1 MNVDTSNAL
10 PKAYGSYPDYIRLSE
25 EIEQFLKEFKSDSSY
40 DLDDQVAAD
49 FYDRNEEDIEL
60 LREEN
65 DINALPKYQL
75 LMQKIA
81 NRELENITIELDD
94 IIRFESL
101 QNTSYQNGKSLA
113 TEISKNANHFL
124 ELFSRII
131 DENLPQPTKP
141 INDKDSV
148 LDVIIHQRR
157 LRTKTLEEER
167 EREIARSN
175 LDPSRTGMDDSNNNN
190 NSNNDNNNN
199 DPTNELNTAH
209 ELFPPQLLR
218 RYNLYFKPVT
228 GATGKVNK
236 PLNIRN
242 VKGNHI
248 GKLITI
254 RGIVTRVSDVKPSI
268 EVQAYTCDACG
279 YEIFQEIKSKTF
291 SPMIDCESE
300 ICKAN
305 RKPGRLFPST
315 RASKFTPYQDVKIQ
329 ELASD
334 VPPGNIPRMLSIHVK
349 GGLVR
354 SMSPGD
360 LVDVSGIFLPQPYTG
375 FQALKAGL
383 LTETYLEAQ
392 NVKQHKRKYEN
403 LGLTDEVKAKIENL
417 RNQDNFYDILAS
429 SIAPEIFGHLD
440 IKKAL
445 LLLLVGGVTKEIGD
459 GMRIRG
465 DINILLM
472 GDPGVAKSQLLKSIS
487 KIAPRAIYT
496 TGKGSSGVGLTAA
509 VMRDPITDE
518 LILEGG
524 ALVLA
529 DNGICCIDEFDKMD
543 ENDRTAI
550 HEVMEQQTISI
561 SKAGITTTLNA
572 RTSILA
578 AANPLFG
585 RYNTK
590 ISPNENINLPAALLS
605 RFDIL
610 FLILDKPDLE
620 NDIKLA
626 EHVAFVHMFN
636 KHPTNEFETIDEQT
650 MRQYI
655 SIARQYKPVITK
667 EVNDYVVSIYIKLRQ
682 DSKKNETS
690 KKFFSHTSPRTLLGI
705 LRMSQ
710 ALARIRFSNIV
721 EINDIDEALRLINIA
736 KNSLYDDNNEI
747 EETSQEKIFTII
759 KEFISNE
766 MQSTKSKIVS
776 MKRLHEICI
785 MKNFTESE
793 INECIE
799 KYQLLNIW
807 QVIDNGENLTLI
819 DVGGID
825 EDDELFDTNIS
836 FDDNDDDEEDKR
848 NTSQQ
853 DVDMS

>member
-49 FYDRNEEDIEL
+49 FYDRNEEDIDL

-819 DVGGID
+819 DVGGLD
-825 EDDELFDTNIS
+825 EDDELFETNIS
-836 FDDNDDDEEDKR
+836 FDDNDDDEEDKG

>member
-1 MNVDTSNAL
+1 MDTEAFTTF
-10 PKAYGSYPDYIRLSE
+10 PGAHTKAIAGTPNYDQLSE
-25 EIEQFLKEFKSDSSY
+25 EIVNFFKEYRSDARYELDEQLTE
-40 DLDDQVAAD
+40 D
-49 FYDRNEEDIEL
+49 FYDRRDEDIEL
-60 LREEN
+60 TRQEN
-65 DINALPKYQL
+65 DPNAPPKYML
-75 LMQKIA
+75 LLQKIA

-94 IIRFESL
+94 IIRFESF
-101 QNTSYQNGKSLA
+101 QSGNEAYSSSTSLA
-113 TEISKNANHFL
+113 TEIQRNAHHFI
-124 ELFSRII
+124 ELFSKVI
-131 DENLPQPTKP
+131 DENLPETTVP
-141 INDKDSV
+141 IQDKDTV

-157 LRTKTLEEER
+157 LRTRRLQEDR
-167 EREIARSN
+167 EQEN
-175 LDPSRTGMDDSNNNN
+175 E
-190 NSNNDNNNN
+190 NDNLNPSGSRGDDDN
-199 DPTNELNTAH
+199 DNVNEEMTMAH

-218 RYNLYFKPVT
+218 RYNIYFKPPT
-228 GATGKVNK
+228 GTVGKSVK

-242 VKGNHI
+242 VKGGHI
-248 GKLITI
+248 GQLITI
-254 RGIVTRVSDVKPSI
+254 RGIVTRVSDVKPSV
-268 EVQAYTCDACG
+268 EVQAYTCDSCG
-279 YEIFQEIKSKTF
+279 YEIFQEVKSQTF
-291 SPMIDCESE
+291 SPLIDCESE
-300 ICKAN
+300 ICKSN
-305 RKPGRLFPST
+305 RKPGRLFQST

-334 VPPGNIPRMLSIHVK
+334 VPPGNIPRMLTIHVR

-354 SMSPGD
+354 SMTPGD
-360 LVDVSGIFLPQPYTG
+360 YVDVSGIFLPQPYTG
-375 FQALKAGL
+375 FQALRAGL

-392 NVKQHKRKYEN
+392 YIKQHKRKYEN
-403 LGLTDEVKAKIENL
+403 LGLTDEVKEKIETL
-417 RNQDNFYDILAS
+417 RSQDNFYNILAS

-518 LILEGG
+518 LVLEGG

-529 DNGICCIDEFDKMD
+529 DNGVCCIDEFDKMD

-585 RYNTK
+585 RYNTRL
-590 ISPNENINLPAALLS
+590 SPNENINLPAALLS

-626 EHVAFVHMFN
+626 EHVAYVHMYN
-636 KHPTNEFETIDEQT
+636 KHPTTQFETVDEQT

-667 EVNDYVVSIYIKLRQ
+667 ETNEYIVSIYIKLRQ
-682 DSKKNETS
+682 ESKKNENS
-690 KKFFSHTSPRTLLGI
+690 KKFFSHASPRTLLGI

-710 ALARIRFSNIV
+710 ALARVRFSNIV
-721 EINDIDEALRLINIA
+721 ELSDVDEALRLIHAA

-747 EETSQEKIFTII
+747 EETSQEKLFNII

-766 MQSTKSKIVS
+766 MQATRSKIVS
-776 MKRLHEICI
+776 MERLREICL
-785 MKNFTESE
+785 MKNFTEQE
-793 INECIE
+793 INDCIE
-799 KYQLLNIW
+799 RYEMLNIW
-807 QVIDNGENLTLI
+807 QVIDNGEGLTLI
-819 DVGGID
+819 DVGD
-825 EDDELFDTNIS
+825 EDS
-836 FDDNDDDEEDKR
+836 DDDLFNEAVDA
-848 NTSQQ
+848 NTGVNAAGSD
-853 DVDMS
+853 DVEMS